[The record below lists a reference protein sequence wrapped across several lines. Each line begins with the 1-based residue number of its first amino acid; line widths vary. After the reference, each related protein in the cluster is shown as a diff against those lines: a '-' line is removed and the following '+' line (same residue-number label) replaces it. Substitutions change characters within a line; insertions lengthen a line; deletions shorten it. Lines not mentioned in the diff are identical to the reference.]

1 MNDSVFQCIHASKF
15 MVWGLLRCCWILCNI
30 IFRKVAAFQCGKKL
44 MSIFVPHLC
53 FAFSRAENH
62 VKSCNIPTHIRKL
75 LTISLIHILFLSSF
89 HIINSDTLKSILI
102 LFNVFLSFSHTSHFY
117 FIMCEYHRTF
127 KTYAH
132 LIHVPFYFVEFR
144 RLWMCLLFT
153 NLFFVHTL
161 SFQHSSIMNGRINE
175 LKGNKT

>member
-1 MNDSVFQCIHASKF
+1 
-15 MVWGLLRCCWILCNI
+15 MVWGLLRCWWLLCNI

-44 MSIFVPHLC
+44 MLTFVLRFLFILLSH
-53 FAFSRAENH
+53 AENH
-62 VKSCNIPTHIRKL
+62 VKSCNVPKHIRKL
-75 LTISLIHILFLSSF
+75 LTISSIYILFLSSF

-102 LFNVFLSFSHTSHFY
+102 LFNVFLSFPHTSHFY

-132 LIHVPFYFVEFR
+132 LIHVPFILSNFVDRE
-144 RLWMCLLFT
+144 CVYCSHT
-153 NLFFVHTL
+153 YFFVHIL